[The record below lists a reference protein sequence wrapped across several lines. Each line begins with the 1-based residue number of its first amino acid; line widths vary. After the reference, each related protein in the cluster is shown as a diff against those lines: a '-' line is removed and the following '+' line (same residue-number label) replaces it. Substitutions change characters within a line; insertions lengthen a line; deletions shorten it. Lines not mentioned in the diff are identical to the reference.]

1 MNGFWNLLVGLFQL
15 HISSIDTVLKI
26 HSFVGNTRRID
37 LTETIDMQV
46 RYVESLVIDSYRF

>member
-1 MNGFWNLLVGLFQL
+1 MNGFWNLLVGVFQL
-15 HISSIDTVLKI
+15 HISSIDTVFKI
-26 HSFVGNTRRID
+26 RSFVGNTRRID